1 LEPGFGGQ
9 PYIPG
14 MKNKIRE
21 VRTLLE
27 GEGRHI
33 PVEVDR
39 GIDVETAPLVVKAG
53 VTRLVVGH
61 AVFSNDVIRNVERL
75 RTATNAA
82 L

>member
-1 LEPGFGGQ
+1 
-9 PYIPG
+9 